1 MSNNAQKW
9 KLNNLHIRFRFL
21 ICDVFLFIMHA
32 MQSMKEHTSQKV
44 KQKDKSECRPKNG
57 RTTSEQNNKLKKK
70 NKNKIEIKYQ
80 WI

>member
-1 MSNNAQKW
+1 
-9 KLNNLHIRFRFL
+9 
-21 ICDVFLFIMHA
+21 MHA

-70 NKNKIEIKYQ
+70 KKKKINTK
-80 WI
+80 